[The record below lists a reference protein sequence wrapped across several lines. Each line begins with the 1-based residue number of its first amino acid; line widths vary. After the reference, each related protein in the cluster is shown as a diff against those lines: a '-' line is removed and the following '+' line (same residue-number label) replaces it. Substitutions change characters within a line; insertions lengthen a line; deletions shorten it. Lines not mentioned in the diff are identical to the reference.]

1 MKIDQV
7 RSRYREEALQQ
18 HINPRD
24 VDLLLSDE
32 LSRPITFLLS
42 HGEQSIDDIALD
54 GFLEKLQRRFEGEP
68 LQYIRGRSE
77 FYGRE
82 FLVDRRAFIPR
93 PETEFVVEAVLDHAR
108 CRGRVLDVGTGSGCI
123 AVSIERERPDLRV
136 AAIDVSLEALAVAR
150 ANARRLEAKVRFLNS
165 SLFSAVRGTFS
176 VVVSNPPYVPE
187 AEVAQ
192 LQREVRCFEPHTAL
206 TPGGDGLSVID
217 ELLRAGIDHLEE
229 KGFLIFEI
237 GYRQVDA
244 VNQRAEGLG
253 WNIVDTRD
261 DLAGIPRVIVLSR

>member
-1 MKIDQV
+1 MKIEEA
-7 RSRYREEALQQ
+7 RSRYREKALQQ

-32 LSRPITFLLS
+32 LTRPITFLLS
-42 HGEQSIDDIALD
+42 HGEESIDDADLD
-54 GFLEKLQRRFEGEP
+54 RFLEKLHRRFEGEP

-108 CRGRVLDVGTGSGCI
+108 RRGVVLDVGTGSGCI
-123 AVSIERERPDLRV
+123 AVSIERERRDLRV
-136 AAIDVSLEALAVAR
+136 AAVDVSLEALAVAR
-150 ANARRLEAKVRFLNS
+150 TNARRLGAKVRFVNS
-165 SLFSAVRGTFS
+165 NLFSGVRGKFS
-176 VVVSNPPYVPE
+176 VIVSNPPYVPE

-206 TPGGDGLSVID
+206 TPGGDGLAVID
-217 ELLRAGIDHLEE
+217 VLLRGGSEYLEE
-229 KGFLIFEI
+229 KGFLVFEI

-244 VNQRAEGLG
+244 VQERAGTLG
-253 WNIVDTRD
+253 WTLVDTRD